1 MLVNTNKHFWHHYW
15 GNLVV
20 MLRSVNNAPQLLG
33 VPTYLTHHLDCK
45 VSTLRFHQLSKTK
58 LGLTLVPLK
67 VEGCRCA
74 SWLWEIQDGIYNTQS
89 WTTSTSQTWST
100 QSSMEPLNR
109 REPWWFADLQEDLQ
123 SSRSSSC
130 LGVAPHKTYTSI
142 LVRSFIFHNLAT
154 SEGWGMQICISMLK
168 GAKIME
174 SKAPNLEE
182 RAPLS
187 DVLYIPWSCYL
198 WESMTQG
205 CYLWGSRDADL
216 HLDAQG

>member
-1 MLVNTNKHFWHHYW
+1 MQHIAKLHPQW
-15 GNLVV
+15 GALPSILQPSWSRDVICF
-20 MLRSVNNAPQLLG
+20 
-33 VPTYLTHHLDCK
+33 LT
-45 VSTLRFHQLSKTK
+45 VRAARWNIS
-58 LGLTLVPLK
+58 
-67 VEGCRCA
+67 
-74 SWLWEIQDGIYNTQS
+74 TQS
-89 WTTSTSQTWST
+89 WRTSTSQTWST
-100 QSSMEPLNR
+100 PNR
-109 REPWWFADLQEDLQ
+109 VWSPWTGEHHDDC
-123 SSRSSSC
+123 RSAKWSIIIKVKPC
-130 LGVAPHKTYTSI
+130 LGVAPHKTCISI
-142 LVRSFIFHNLAT
+142 SVRSFIFHNLAT

-205 CYLWGSRDADL
+205 CYLWGSRDVDL